1 MSTLPCRPKL
11 AGLIDMS
18 RDIRAE
24 NVSMVFY
31 GQGEPVIALEKVGMR
46 VPAGQFASI
55 IGPSGCG
62 KSTLLRLVADV
73 TKPHAGTITLGGD
86 TPRAARH
93 AHSLGFVFQA
103 PTLLPWRSVKENIEL
118 PLDVVGRSSAKRS
131 TRSSAELIEL
141 VGLTG
146 FTDAL
151 PHQLSGGMQQR
162 VAIARALILTP
173 DILLLDEPFG
183 ALDEITRQR
192 MNLELLR
199 IWSESGTTA
208 LLVTHSIAEA
218 VFMSDQIYVMSA
230 RPGRITSV
238 VDVPLRRPRCIE
250 MMRGSEFFDCVNR
263 VRDDLF
269 GSQKSQAGA
278 ASGPVEA
285 Y

>member
-1 MSTLPCRPKL
+1 VPEAIT
-11 AGLIDMS
+11 AVS
-18 RDIRAE
+18 RDIWVQQ
-24 NVSMVFY
+24 VSMVFD
-31 GQGEPVIALEKVGMR
+31 GRGEPVIALEKIDLQ

-62 KSTLLRLVADV
+62 KSTLLRLIADIMQ
-73 TKPHAGTITLGGD
+73 PHAGNITLGGD

-103 PTLLPWRSVKENIEL
+103 PTLLPWRSVKQNIEL
-118 PLDVVGRSSAKRS
+118 PLDVVGRRSAKRS
-131 TRSSAELIEL
+131 ARTTTELIDL
-141 VGLTG
+141 VGLKD
-146 FTDAL
+146 FEDAL

-218 VFMSDQIYVMSA
+218 VFMSDRVYVMSA
-230 RPGRITSV
+230 RPGRITLV
-238 VDVPLRRPRCIE
+238 IDVPLERPRQLD
-250 MMRGSEFFDCVNR
+250 MMRTPQFFACVNR
-263 VRDDLF
+263 VRDGLF
-269 GSQKSQAGA
+269 GLEEAHASA
-278 ASGPVEA
+278 AYEPVEA

>member
-1 MSTLPCRPKL
+1 
-11 AGLIDMS
+11 MS
-18 RDIRAE
+18 RDIQVE
-24 NVSMVFY
+24 KVSMVFY
-31 GQGEPVIALEKVGMR
+31 GSGEPVIALEKVDMR

-62 KSTLLRLVADV
+62 KSTLLRLVADI
-73 TKPHAGTITLGGD
+73 TEPHAGTITLGGD

-103 PTLLPWRSVKENIEL
+103 ATLLPWRSVKQNIEL
-118 PLDVVGRSSAKRS
+118 PLDVVGRDSAKRS

-162 VAIARALILTP
+162 VAIARALVLTP

-199 IWSESGTTA
+199 IWSESGATA

-230 RPGRITSV
+230 RPGRITSI
-238 VDVPLRRPRCIE
+238 VDVPLERPRRLD
-250 MMRGSEFFDCVNR
+250 MMRSPEFFDCVNR
-263 VRDDLF
+263 VRDGLF
-269 GSQKSQAGA
+269 GLQQSEA
-278 ASGPVEA
+278 ATASEPVEA